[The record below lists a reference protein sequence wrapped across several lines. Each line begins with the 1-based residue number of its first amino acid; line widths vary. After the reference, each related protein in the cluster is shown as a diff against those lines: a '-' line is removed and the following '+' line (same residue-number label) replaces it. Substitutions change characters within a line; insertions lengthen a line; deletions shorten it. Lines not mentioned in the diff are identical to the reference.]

1 MRAPLEQVEAP
12 RAVADV
18 AEAGPSR
25 FLSRAT
31 CGLVGA
37 YLAIVAGAFAVSGAE
52 AWPLLVMPVP
62 LLVLLLHYSASMKL
76 LCWAHGSPI
85 REVFVALVIIV
96 GSMVLLSGLGFMM
109 DGQVGSPS

>member
-1 MRAPLEQVEAP
+1 MRAPLEQVAAP

-25 FLSRAT
+25 FVSRAT

-37 YLAIVAGAFAVSGAE
+37 YLAIVAGAFVVSGAE

-62 LLVLLLHYSASMKL
+62 LLVLLLHFLVSMKL

-85 REVFVALVIIV
+85 REVLAALVIIV
-96 GSMVLLSGLGFMM
+96 GAMVFLSGLGFMM
-109 DGQVGSPS
+109 DGQYGPSS